1 MTESEKKAIE
11 KYSQKVQQISAR
23 IDKNIYNS
31 MIIYCQENNYTK
43 KDFLEKAIQ
52 AYIDNN

>member
-31 MIIYCQENNYTK
+31 MIIYCQEKDYTK

>member
-1 MTESEKKAIE
+1 MPESEKKAIE

-31 MIIYCQENNYTK
+31 MIIYCQEKDYTK
-43 KDFLEKAIQ
+43 KDFLENAIQ
-52 AYIDNN
+52 EYIDKH

>member
-23 IDKNIYNS
+23 IDKNIYNT
-31 MIIYCQENNYTK
+31 MIIYCQENDYTK

>member
-11 KYSQKVQQISAR
+11 KYNQKVQQISAR
-23 IDKNIYNS
+23 IDRNIYNS
-31 MIIYCQENNYTK
+31 MIEYCQENDYTK
-43 KDFLEKAIQ
+43 KDFIEKAIQ

>member
-11 KYSQKVQQISAR
+11 KYNQKVQQISAR

-31 MIIYCQENNYTK
+31 MIEYCQKNDYTK

>member
-1 MTESEKKAIE
+1 MTESKKKAIE

-31 MIIYCQENNYTK
+31 MIIYCQENDYTK

-52 AYIDNN
+52 EYIDKH

>member
-11 KYSQKVQQISAR
+11 KYSQKVQQISTR

-31 MIIYCQENNYTK
+31 MIIYCQEKDYTK